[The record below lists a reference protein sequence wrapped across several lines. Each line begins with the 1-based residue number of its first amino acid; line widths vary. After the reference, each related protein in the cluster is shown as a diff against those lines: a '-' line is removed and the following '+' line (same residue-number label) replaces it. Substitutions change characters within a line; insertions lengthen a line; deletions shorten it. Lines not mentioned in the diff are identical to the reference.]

1 MPFPHLKERLRKDGW
16 LYLALVGC
24 ILLCLILGMT
34 EGNGHPYSWSAMFN
48 GYDKDEMNKRC
59 AKDYPAIPNYLG
71 KQPAHTLGIPGAKI
85 THICFTGDED
95 RTMAEGCAKA
105 TFIPNVCD
113 KPEEM
118 IGQVDAV
125 ICATDKGFEH
135 VERVRPF
142 IEAGIPLFIDKPM
155 TDNEEDLRTLVKW
168 HDEGAKF
175 ISSSSMRYTK
185 ELEPYIQNRYE
196 VGPLRYILSPMAKY
210 WETYGMHAVEAMFPL
225 LGQGFEWVQNVGTY
239 EKPMVHLYHS
249 CGCDVDIPMG
259 YGFASSGL
267 VMMGQYGARVVSGG
281 DSFYS
286 FKKQLDMFIEYLR
299 TGTPDHPFE
308 DTVEMAKIIIAGIR
322 SREEG
327 GRRVYLSEIREA

>member
-1 MPFPHLKERLRKDGW
+1 MKTPNFPLGDKELKIGM
-16 LYLALVGC
+16 
-24 ILLCLILGMT
+24 LGFS
-34 EGNGHPYSWSAMFN
+34 EGNAHPFSWSAMFN
-48 GYDKDEMNKRC
+48 GYDKDEMNKWC

-113 KPEEM
+113 RPEEM

-196 VGPLRYILSPMAKY
+196 IGPLRYILSPMAKY
-210 WETYGMHAVEAMFPL
+210 WENYGIHALERIFPL
-225 LGQGFEWVQNVGTY
+225 IGQALSGWKTWAPRSAAWSTCTTRTVSTWICPWAEWPPPVRWCAVST
-239 EKPMVHLYHS
+239 P
-249 CGCDVDIPMG
+249 PR
-259 YGFASSGL
+259 SSPL
-267 VMMGQYGARVVSGG
+267 P
-281 DSFYS
+281 
-286 FKKQLDMFIEYLR
+286 
-299 TGTPDHPFE
+299 TPTTPS
-308 DTVEMAKIIIAGIR
+308 R
-322 SREEG
+322 S
-327 GRRVYLSEIREA
+327 SWTSS